1 MVATRKPQEQEKY
14 ILRFPNGMRDQIASL
29 AKLNNRSMNAE
40 ILSILQNGLELG
52 ASDPG
57 GGLANPSTSAFR
69 GLNFIIETAKGLK
82 GQLTELL
89 AAKIEVQESLTGLD
103 QTKPLIDLEVLFYDR
118 LEFAVPSL
126 SFRLHSFL
134 ASLREI
140 GVTAEFGRA
149 VVLRWYPHE
158 NTAASAGYIDAY
170 GSVWLGDAVGSA
182 AKLGKTESGIKY
194 INSIAQ
200 LVGGTIETYERL
212 TDHPKTTDNL
222 PQVKGTNGRML
233 DIFDLLPHG
242 DEWKSALA
250 ALVAEL
256 R

>member
-1 MVATRKPQEQEKY
+1 MVAARKPQEQEKY

-52 ASDPG
+52 ANNAG
-57 GGLANPSTSAFR
+57 GGLANPSTHALHD
-69 GLNFIIETAKGLK
+69 LNFIIDTAKGLK

-89 AAKIEVQESLTGLD
+89 AAKIEVQESSAGLD
-103 QTKPLIDLEVLFYDR
+103 HSKPLVDLEAVFYDR
-118 LEFAVPSL
+118 LELTVPSL
-126 SFRLHSFL
+126 SFRLQAFL
-134 ASLREI
+134 SSLREI

-149 VVLRWYPHE
+149 IVLRWNLDE

-170 GSVWLGDAVGSA
+170 GSVWLGDAVSSA
-182 AKLGKTESGIKY
+182 TKLGRTECGIKY

-200 LVGGTIETYERL
+200 LVGGTVETYQPL
-212 TDHPKTTDNL
+212 SNPPKTTDSL
-222 PQVKGTNGRML
+222 PQVKGANGRML

-242 DEWKSALA
+242 NEWKSSLA
-250 ALVAEL
+250 ALITEL